1 MLLMEKDPSSL
12 ESEAFRALRTNVEY
26 SPIGGESKVIVIT
39 SAQAQEGKTSVSV
52 NLASSLTQINNK
64 VVLVDC
70 DMRRPSIHKKFSIAN
85 EDGLAEILIKKK
97 QLKDVV
103 RNHNDKLSIITAGNK
118 SPNPAEILADPQM
131 EKLIEDMKREYDYII
146 LDTPP
151 IGTFADAQ
159 ILAGKVDGV
168 LLVVRANKTK
178 RNLVLSA
185 VNAVK
190 KVNGKVI
197 GTVINGVDRKI
208 NRYYYK

>member
-1 MLLMEKDPSSL
+1 ML
-12 ESEAFRALRTNVEY
+12 
-26 SPIGGESKVIVIT
+26 
-39 SAQAQEGKTSVSV
+39 
-52 NLASSLTQINNK
+52 
-64 VVLVDC
+64 
-70 DMRRPSIHKKFSIAN
+70 
-85 EDGLAEILIKKK
+85 KKK

>member
-151 IGTFADAQ
+151 IGT
-159 ILAGKVDGV
+159 L
-168 LLVVRANKTK
+168 
-178 RNLVLSA
+178 
-185 VNAVK
+185 
-190 KVNGKVI
+190 
-197 GTVINGVDRKI
+197 DRKSVV
-208 NRYYYK
+208 

>member
-70 DMRRPSIHKKFSIAN
+70 DMRRQSIHKKFSIAN

>member
-1 MLLMEKDPSSL
+1 
-12 ESEAFRALRTNVEY
+12 
-26 SPIGGESKVIVIT
+26 
-39 SAQAQEGKTSVSV
+39 
-52 NLASSLTQINNK
+52 
-64 VVLVDC
+64 
-70 DMRRPSIHKKFSIAN
+70 
-85 EDGLAEILIKKK
+85 
-97 QLKDVV
+97 
-103 RNHNDKLSIITAGNK
+103 
-118 SPNPAEILADPQM
+118 
-131 EKLIEDMKREYDYII
+131 MKREYDYII